1 MRDAF
6 VIAGL
11 FVAWIVLFRWI
22 LPRFGV
28 ETCMSGACARQ
39 PSADKLSPERE
50 VHKIGHDRIAEDEIP
65 RSDSLNHTQDRSSVF
80 K

>member
-1 MRDAF
+1 MRDTF
-6 VIAGL
+6 VFAGL

-39 PSADKLSPERE
+39 PGANKLSPEKDVRTT
-50 VHKIGHDRIAEDEIP
+50 GLDRTDVDEITP
-65 RSDSLNHTQDRSSVF
+65 SDGQNQTQDRSSLI